1 MIMDLA
7 KKFCIENYARVEEGV
22 LYIERLER
30 IEDLMYELT
39 YAMRKHRCVYCR
51 KKLKRK
57 NSTLDHRYPRDTGGV
72 SIVNNLYPTCPLCNS
87 HKSNFLHH
95 EYLKVCKLPRDEK
108 KKEIKKFYRQRD
120 RNLKNIGY
128 MLPKKWIENVDIS
141 EIKCRP
147 PGLDLRG
154 KKYHRI
160 IAFWDTYHK
169 LPRPIVLDRN
179 NVLLDGYNIIIFSRD
194 FKIKTIPAIKL
205 ENVELLQN
213 EFKGE
218 L

>member
-1 MIMDLA
+1 MIMDLP
-7 KKFCIENYARVEEGV
+7 KKFRIENYARVEEGV

-72 SIVNNLYPTCPLCNS
+72 SIVNNLYPTCHLCNS

-95 EYLKVCKLPRDEK
+95 EYLKVCKLSRDEK

>member
-1 MIMDLA
+1 MIMDLP
-7 KKFCIENYARVEEGV
+7 KKFHIGGYAKVEDGV
-22 LYIERLER
+22 LYIYRLER

-39 YAMRKHRCVYCR
+39 YAMRKHRCVYCG
-51 KKLKRK
+51 KKLKRS

-87 HKSNFLHH
+87 HKSNYLHY
-95 EYLKVCKLPRDEK
+95 EYLKICKTPKTEK
-108 KKEIKKFYRQRD
+108 KKETKKFNKHKEK
-120 RNLKNIGY
+120 NLRKIGY
-128 MLPKKWIENVDIS
+128 RLPKKWVEFVEIS

-147 PGLDLRG
+147 AGEDLRG

-160 IAFWDTYHK
+160 VAFWNTYHK
-169 LPRPIVLDRN
+169 LPRPVILDRN
-179 NVLLDGYNIIIFSRD
+179 KALLDGYNIIIFARD
-194 FKIKTIPAIKL
+194 FKITKIPCIKL

-213 EFKGE
+213 EFKEE